1 MTEPLSFDAL
11 VAAVAVREIAPAAV
25 VEVPRKRRRG
35 RKPLAKSDKR
45 EHCISVRVNASEQVQ
60 IEAKRGQVPAG
71 EYLRLA
77 GLNALPPAPPSSL
90 NREAWV
96 ELSRAAS
103 NLNQIA
109 KTLNSGEVSV
119 ETAHALD
126 ALREFRFAL
135 IGAKLGGSDEPD
147 PFMQ

>member
-25 VEVPRKRRRG
+25 VDVPRKRRRG
-35 RKPLAKSDKR
+35 RKPLAKIDKR

-60 IEAKRGQVPAG
+60 IEAKRGQVSAG

-77 GLNALPPAPPSSL
+77 GLNALPPAPPSPL

-126 ALREFRFAL
+126 ALRAFRFAL
-135 IGAKLGGSDEPD
+135 IGAKLDGPDEPD